1 MADEN
6 EINLGNFEALF
17 GEIVDR
23 VVAQTGGNAPADLTL
38 PDNPVT
44 PGERVISA
52 EDWAS
57 KQVSRAQAAS
67 GDWLKGVLSPRKN
80 PVQAAIAAN
89 GKRKQRLAQAE
100 QEERWLHSM
109 ERVDVDAMYHTIE
122 TIGQQAYEQGI
133 AARQPKVAG
142 KVARLRPLVAALA
155 ATLDKMPQDTDQQ
168 REAKMIAAKRGMQ
181 EIGRKLRG
189 IS

>member
-1 MADEN
+1 MSESN
-6 EINLGNFEALF
+6 EINLDNFEGVF
-17 GEIVDR
+17 SEIVDR
-23 VVAQTGGNAPADLTL
+23 VVAQTGVAAKADLSL

-44 PGERVISA
+44 PGSRVIDPAAWA
-52 EDWAS
+52 E
-57 KQVSRAQAAS
+57 KQVARATAAS

-80 PVQAAIAAN
+80 PIQAAIAAN

-109 ERVDVDAMYHTIE
+109 ERVDVDEMYHTIE
-122 TIGQQAYEQGI
+122 AIGQQAYEQGI
-133 AARQPKVAG
+133 AARQG
-142 KVARLRPLVAALA
+142 KITSKIGRLQPLVAALA
-155 ATLDKMPQDTDQQ
+155 AVLDKMPQDTDQQ

-181 EIGRKLRG
+181 EIGKKLRG